1 MSIGAPRGESV
12 LSKLHRNSGFFALF
26 FKTIPVN
33 EQTDKERK
41 REMEK
46 NLETF
51 TPIEELHLMVRS
63 YECLKRAGVDS
74 VEKLKMLS
82 EEDLANVRNL
92 GKRNIVDI
100 QKKLAGWEVENATSS
115 NQIQNPFESC

>member
-12 LSKLHRNSGFFALF
+12 LSKLHRNSGFFVLF
-26 FKTIPVN
+26 GT
-33 EQTDKERK
+33 QMDKERK

-100 QKKLAGWEVENATSS
+100 QRKLAEREEKNASEGNS
-115 NQIQNPFESC
+115 AQNADEKC